1 MRRQLLLLAVLCTAA
16 FAASPAVAGS
26 AYVRQGNS
34 ICRDALRQL
43 KAVPA
48 PTTTA
53 EVVSYLQTVL
63 PIGEREIAQLQAL
76 HPPARSKAS
85 FRTALAGAGQE
96 TAIFR
101 SYLQRLS
108 HGSAGA
114 NEFASVEKQIGRID
128 ARVNANFRRA
138 GLGDCAK

>member
-1 MRRQLLLLAVLCTAA
+1 VLCTTA
-16 FAASPAVAGS
+16 FAAPPAVAGS
-26 AYVRQGNS
+26 AYVRQGNT

-48 PTTTA
+48 PTTA
-53 EVVSYLQTVL
+53 DEVVSYLQTAM
-63 PIGEREIAQLQAL
+63 PIGERELAQLQAL

-85 FRTALAGAGQE
+85 FKAALAGAKHE
-96 TAIFR
+96 NAILS

-114 NEFASVEKQIGRID
+114 NEFASVEKQLGRID
-128 ARVNANFRRA
+128 PKVNANFRRA
-138 GLGDCAK
+138 GLADCAK